1 MTTSHKETLQLA
13 FLFPTLFPTLRDGY
27 ATVELIEP
35 ETGTPLALTQGS
47 EGALVYIHLRKEA
60 QPLVRYRARNVV
72 RILGTG
78 PCACGRKSFHLS
90 YQVTAFQYRFAQACC
105 CSVLICQVSCSLARL

>member
-1 MTTSHKETLQLA
+1 MFA
-13 FLFPTLFPTLRDGY
+13 FVNNG
-27 ATVELIEP
+27 VELIES

-78 PCACGRKSFHLS
+78 PCACGRRSFHLS